1 MRAIHNNSI
10 DTSEQEK
17 LMDLITDIFI
27 QNLFNDGKNT
37 LHKTTG
43 SRIDQTLNDTKQ
55 NSTQL
60 KALSKRMG

>member
-1 MRAIHNNSI
+1 MRAIHNNS
-10 DTSEQEK
+10 TNTGEEEK

-37 LHKTTG
+37 LHKTTT

-60 KALSKRMG
+60 KALSKRVG